1 MADIIGMQP
10 AGRVLPLF
18 KGDYDNDIVYEQT
31 DVVLYNASSYIAIQ
45 DTVGNAPPE
54 PDVNRNEC
62 WQLVA
67 KGMTDISDSTVKFTQ
82 AETRADIKSGETS
95 STLFGKIM
103 KWFTDLKP
111 HCFISPVNNLLVNVP
126 GTAMDAAVGPGIDS
140 RITANTNAIDQLN
153 SDINSINSPVTI
165 SNPASTYEIWSK
177 LCDSYKTFANNRYR
191 VVYIIDEKRMID
203 SEENGHWTGI
213 LSIYNGNIS
222 GILINLWTDHATVIT
237 AADYSEGEIRFK
249 RLTSQ

>member
-31 DVVLYNASSYIAIQ
+31 DVVLYNTSSYIAIQ

-54 PDVNRNEC
+54 PDVNRNEY

-103 KWFTDLKP
+103 KWFSDLKP
-111 HCFISPVNNLLVNVP
+111 HCFISPVNNLLATVA
-126 GTAMDAAVGPGIDS
+126 GTALDAVQGKVLYD
-140 RITANTNAIDQLN
+140 RITQLN
-153 SDINSINSPVTI
+153 SDLSVKILRNDAN
-165 SNPASTYEIWSK
+165 
-177 LCDSYKTFANNRYR
+177 TFIVRHGKIVIANIKNLPANNYNFDLT
-191 VVYIIDEKRMID
+191 VNDLPAAGIISVYAIMYDNDTGHNVLTYFDGNVFVTYDPIIKQFVNDKLYGTIM
-203 SEENGHWTGI
+203 WT
-213 LSIYNGNIS
+213 
-222 GILINLWTDHATVIT
+222 A
-237 AADYSEGEIRFK
+237 
-249 RLTSQ
+249 RL

>member
-31 DVVLYNASSYIAIQ
+31 DVVLYNTSSYIAIQ

-54 PDVNRNEC
+54 PDVNRNEY

-103 KWFTDLKP
+103 KWFSDLKP
-111 HCFISPVNNLLVNVP
+111 HCFISPVNNLLATVA
-126 GTAMDAAVGPGIDS
+126 GTALDAVQGKVLYD
-140 RITANTNAIDQLN
+140 RITQLN
-153 SDINSINSPVTI
+153 SDFSKWHKSVKWFAD
-165 SNPASTYEIWSK
+165 SNGLNYVIFNASDLGLTAFPEYMYITATARYTKTNQNNEI
-177 LCDSYKTFANNRYR
+177 Y
-191 VVYIIDEKRMID
+191 V
-203 SEENGHWTGI
+203 TGI
-213 LSIYNGNIS
+213 YYDALGTELKVFLNNKFS
-222 GILINLWTDHATVIT
+222 GGLYIN
-237 AADYSEGEIRFK
+237 
-249 RLTSQ
+249 